1 MTAYFVAIRDSISDP
16 QEMKTYG
23 EKSGPSLAGHSV
35 TPLAV
40 YGRFRVMDG
49 SSIEGAVILAFPT
62 FEQAEAW
69 YNSPAYQNAVHHV
82 WGQKIG
88 TVDEPVGR
96 SASAS
101 LPGA

>member
-1 MTAYFVAIRDSISDP
+1 MAAYFVAIRDSISNP

-49 SSIEGAVILAFPT
+49 SPIEGAVILALPT
-62 FEQAEAW
+62 FDEAEAW
-69 YNSPAYQNAVHHV
+69 YNSPAYQDAVQHRFR
-82 WGQKIG
+82 
-88 TVDEPVGR
+88 GR
-96 SASAS
+96 SIRLS
-101 LPGA
+101 LSRVREKLF